1 MNFEIARRQMLS
13 QQIRA
18 WDVLDPRVL
27 SVLETTPREA
37 FVPEQERDLA
47 FADTE
52 IPLPHGQCMMA
63 PKVEARLL
71 QELAIQPSDSALE
84 IGTGSGYFAACMSRL
99 ARRVQSMEIFADL
112 CSGARAKL
120 ALAGIDN
127 VEVIND
133 DAMRATFDSRFD
145 VVAVTAAVPSLGLG
159 ERFVR
164 LLNPGGRLVIV
175 VGRPPVMEALLVR
188 KDADD
193 GVTEKSLFE
202 TLLTPMINAD
212 QPRPFVL

>member
-1 MNFEIARRQMLS
+1 MLS

-18 WDVLDPRVL
+18 WDVLDPKVL
-27 SVLETTPREA
+27 SALESTPRED
-37 FVPEQERDLA
+37 FVPEKERDLA

-52 IPLPHGQCMMA
+52 IPLAHGQCMMA

-71 QELAIQPSDSALE
+71 QELAIQPSDSGLE

-112 CSGARAKL
+112 CSGAREKL

-127 VEVIND
+127 VEVVND
-133 DAMRATFDSRFD
+133 DAMGATFDSRFD
-145 VVAVTAAVPSLGLG
+145 VVAVTASVPSLD

-175 VGRPPVMEALLVR
+175 VGRPPVMEALLIR
-188 KDADD
+188 KETDG

-212 QPRPFVL
+212 QPKPFVL

>member
-1 MNFEIARRQMLS
+1 MLT

-27 SVLETTPREA
+27 SVLETTPRES

-71 QELAIQPSDSALE
+71 QELAIQPSDLGLE
-84 IGTGSGYFAACMSRL
+84 IGTGSGYFAACMSHL
-99 ARRVQSMEIFADL
+99 ARSVQSIEIFADL

-120 ALAGIDN
+120 ALTGIGN

-145 VVAVTAAVPSLGLG
+145 VIAVTAAVPSLS

-164 LLNPGGRLVIV
+164 LLNPGGRLVMVI
-175 VGRPPVMEALLVR
+175 GRPPVMEAVLVR
-188 KDADD
+188 KDSD
-193 GVTEKSLFE
+193 GGTTEKSLFE
-202 TLLTPMINAD
+202 MLLTPMINAD
-212 QPRPFVL
+212 QPKPFVL

>member
-18 WDVLDPRVL
+18 WDVLDSRVL
-27 SVLETTPREA
+27 EVLRTTPRES
-37 FVPEQERDLA
+37 FVPETERDLA

-71 QELAIQPSDSALE
+71 QELAIQPSDLALE
-84 IGTGSGYFAACMSRL
+84 IGTGSGYLAACLGRL
-99 ARRVQSMEIFADL
+99 AGRVLSLDIFSDL
-112 CSGARAKL
+112 CSGAREKL
-120 ALAGIDN
+120 AQTGVAN

-133 DAMRATFDSRFD
+133 DATKATFESRFD
-145 VVAVTAAVPSLGLG
+145 VVAVTASVPNQS

-164 LLNPGGRLVIV
+164 LLKPEGRLFIV
-175 VGRPPVMEALLVR
+175 VGRPPVMEAVLVR
-188 KDADD
+188 MHTD
-193 GVTEKSLFE
+193 GSTTEKSLFE
-202 TLLTPMINAD
+202 TLLPPMINAD

>member
-18 WDVLDPRVL
+18 WEVLDPRVL
-27 SVLETTPREA
+27 SVLEATPREE
-37 FVPEQERDLA
+37 FVPVKERDLA

-71 QELAIQPSDSALE
+71 QELAIQPSDAALE
-84 IGTGSGYFAACMSRL
+84 IGTGSGYFAACLGRL
-99 ARRVQSMEIFADL
+99 ARRVQSVEIFGDL
-112 CSGARAKL
+112 CASARDKL
-120 ALAGIDN
+120 EQAGIDN

-133 DAMRATFDSRFD
+133 DAMRATFDARFD
-145 VVAVTAAVPSLGLG
+145 VVAVTAAVPTLGD
-159 ERFVR
+159 RFVR

-175 VGRPPVMEALLVR
+175 VGRPPVMEAVLVR
-188 KDADD
+188 RDSN
-193 GVTEKSLFE
+193 GGTTEKSLFE